1 MGCNIPLDTSSKIC
15 GSCRLLIYAFQP
27 SEENSEEL
35 NNREEQSI
43 TKEQPSNPDVDEPI
57 VAGNILE
64 EVPSTTSVVST
75 STQDSQDSNIPEY
88 SRAYNIELFNKGI
101 AGINVSPILTRRLG
115 QASYPEQKIKEITKG
130 IRKKIFSFPDEVD
143 EDLNLKRKANEFDEI
158 INQLKE
164 KFFHSDTTR
173 SEKIGF

>member
-1 MGCNIPLDTSSKIC
+1 MDFKKLSCCRPFPNIAKRCSSEKHFLAVLVIEKLKLMGCNIPLDTSSKIC

-130 IRKKIFSFPDEVD
+130 IRKKYFPFQM
-143 EDLNLKRKANEFDEI
+143 K
-158 INQLKE
+158 
-164 KFFHSDTTR
+164 
-173 SEKIGF
+173 